1 VQPPGVFKAG
11 WITGWLFAVL
21 MILSVGVAQAQ
32 SFPKL
37 TGRVVDAANI
47 IPADQEALLTAKLA
61 AVETESSRQFVV
73 ATIPDLGGYDI
84 SEYGYTLGATAS
96 S

>member
-1 VQPPGVFKAG
+1 MQPPGFFKAASL
-11 WITGWLFAVL
+11 TGWL
-21 MILSVGVAQAQ
+21 LSVLLLCVSGLAQAQ

-47 IPADQEALLTAKLA
+47 IPADQEALLIAKLA

-84 SEYGYTLGATAS
+84 AE
-96 S
+96 